1 MNLALSYLTIV
12 EEEIVSLSP
21 VPILTPYLAK
31 ERLWDFH
38 LPLKG
43 QNEIFYKFQEYTSSG
58 SIGWLEGRNDRLN
71 GYGGRVE
78 QEVQDD
84 IIAIEFVKPKPI
96 LEKAKPSARSS
107 IKSKKGTNTV
117 VIFPDSA
124 PEEHVPAP
132 TGYYYL
138 SCNCKTG
145 KTWKDIPIEDSL
157 ESPKTKNP

>member
-84 IIAIEFVKPKPI
+84 VRTFSI
-96 LEKAKPSARSS
+96 L
-107 IKSKKGTNTV
+107 T
-117 VIFPDSA
+117 
-124 PEEHVPAP
+124 H
-132 TGYYYL
+132 
-138 SCNCKTG
+138 
-145 KTWKDIPIEDSL
+145 SL
-157 ESPKTKNP
+157 NAHPFLLPPFADHCY